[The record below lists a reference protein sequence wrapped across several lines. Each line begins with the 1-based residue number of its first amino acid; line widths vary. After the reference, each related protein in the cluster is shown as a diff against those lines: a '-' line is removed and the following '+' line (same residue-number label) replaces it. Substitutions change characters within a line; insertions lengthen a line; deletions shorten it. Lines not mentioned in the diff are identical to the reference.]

1 MTLTIYEVIFDFLTF
16 AFPSTVITQFENT
29 IDLTT
34 FILTYFV
41 IFGFFLIP
49 LWRLGTFFWRKDK

>member
-1 MTLTIYEVIFDFLTF
+1 METIYEVLYEFFIF
-16 AFPSTVITQFENT
+16 AFPSDVITQFQDS
-29 IDLTT
+29 IDLTV

-49 LWRLGTFFWRKDK
+49 LWKLGTFFWRKNK

>member
-1 MTLTIYEVIFDFLTF
+1 MTTIYEVIYDFLTF
-16 AFPSTVITQFENT
+16 AFPATVITQFENT

>member
-1 MTLTIYEVIFDFLTF
+1 MDTIYEVLYDFFIF
-16 AFPSTVITQFENT
+16 AFPPSVVTQFENT
-29 IDLTT
+29 IDLTV

-49 LWRLGTFFWRKDK
+49 LWKLGTFFWRKNR

>member
-1 MTLTIYEVIFDFLTF
+1 MDTIYEVLYDFFTF
-16 AFPSTVITQFENT
+16 AFPNSVVNQFQET
-29 IDLTT
+29 IDLTV

-49 LWRLGTFFWRKDK
+49 LWKLGTFFWRNKK

>member
-1 MTLTIYEVIFDFLTF
+1 MTLTIYEIIYDFLTF
-16 AFPSTVITQFENT
+16 AFPSAVITQFDNT